1 MTAVVFYD
9 MWQNGFRQPN
19 SSKVIDI
26 QHPITC
32 VNTSFGIQKALL

>member
-1 MTAVVFYD
+1 MVLD
-9 MWQNGFRQPN
+9 N
-19 SSKVIDI
+19 SAEVIDI